1 MKPLIFL
8 GSRLGMS
15 QLATVA
21 EALGYEV
28 EGILDFQYYG
38 NKDTISNI
46 PVIGNDL
53 WLLDENNTQAQK
65 WLKDCDFFV
74 ANFFGG
80 SKEDIKNQILRTRRI
95 QMLERLGIDS
105 PNLIHP
111 SNNLAGLT
119 SKYTDKSLKIGK
131 GNFFDEGVTIHQ
143 DNVTIGDY
151 CCLTWGVKV
160 SHDTVIGNNVSFAPN
175 CFYQFCDIGNDTFLG
190 YNSEVSPFAKNR
202 ISIGN
207 NVVVWAKSSVL
218 VDVPDNSVY
227 THKDRIISKRA
238 LYKNE

>member
-1 MKPLIFL
+1 
-8 GSRLGMS
+8 MS
-15 QLATVA
+15 QLAIVA
-21 EALGYEV
+21 EANGYKI

-38 NKDTISNI
+38 NTDRISNI

-53 WLLDENNTQAQK
+53 WLLDKDNDQAQE
-65 WLKDCDFFV
+65 WLKDCDFFI
-74 ANFFGG
+74 ANCFGG
-80 SKEDIKNQILRTRRI
+80 SKADIRNQTLRTRRI

-119 SKYTDKSLKIGK
+119 SKYTNGTLRIGK
-131 GNFFDEGVTIHQ
+131 GNFFDEGVILHQ
-143 DNVTIGDY
+143 DNVTIGNY
-151 CCLTWGVKV
+151 CSLTWGVKV
-160 SHDTVIGNNVSFAPN
+160 SHDTIIGNNVTFAPN
-175 CFYQFCDIGNDTFLG
+175 CFYQFCDIGDNTFLG
-190 YNSEVSPFAKNR
+190 YDSEVSPFANKR

-207 NVVVWAKSSVL
+207 NVVVWAKSSVS